1 MNTMTRLF
9 KLSMFVSLL
18 VLALAA
24 CAAGENAPASPAS
37 GQAEPQAL
45 TNRLTLVYR
54 EPGSTGEVLAVFTAS
69 RQPLKIV
76 GRDESGAYL
85 AVALEQGPGWVGAGE
100 LELTGDIA
108 RLPVIPAQAQLEPA
122 GSPVAVTAVLTKVY
136 AGPGF
141 SYEITDILMAQE
153 NLQVLGRS
161 ADSRGLAGH
170 RHGDEDASTSW
181 IPTGDAR
188 LSAPLASLPVI
199 PA

>member
-1 MNTMTRLF
+1 MKTITRLF
-9 KLSMFVSLL
+9 KLTVLVSLF

-24 CAAGENAPASPAS
+24 CAAGDNVPAS
-37 GQAEPQAL
+37 GASGQGELLAL
-45 TNRLTLVYR
+45 PSRLTLVYR
-54 EPGSTGEVLAVFTAS
+54 EPGSNGEVLAVFTAS

-76 GRDESGAYL
+76 GRNESGDYL
-85 AVALEQGPGWVGAGE
+85 AIALDHGQGWVAAGE
-100 LELTGDIA
+100 LELTGNID
-108 RLPVIPAQAQLEPA
+108 RLPVIPAQAQIDPA

-161 ADSRGLAGH
+161 ADSLWLAVH
-170 RHGDEDASTSW
+170 RQGSGGASTGW
-181 IPTGDAR
+181 IPIGDAR
-188 LSAPLASLPVI
+188 LSTPLASLPVI